1 MIKSMKTSRHMP
13 QSSGTPGKLPMIRK
27 IGFQLAL
34 FATCAILIVGS
45 VSVLYMS
52 ASNRSVINQID
63 TERSQMALATMN
75 SMIKDDETQSATAAE
90 HLAANAQVIQAVQ
103 LGDAAAVK
111 TAVNQ
116 SMKEMVINV
125 DFVTVVN
132 SQGVVIARTLDD
144 KAGDSVTGQ
153 ANVARALKGETAT
166 VTETGTD
173 IQLAIRTGTPVKD
186 SSGKIIGAISTGY
199 SLVNTEFVDKMKS
212 MTGSE
217 FTIFVGD
224 ERVSTT
230 IISNGQRAVGTKL
243 DQKIAKTVLDEKSQ
257 YFGTADILGVP
268 HATAYQPILDSNNQ
282 AIGIYFAGLSL
293 EESNAAMRNAQIIS
307 VVLVFLLILLAIAL
321 LLLFVRRTISRPL
334 DEMAQVATQLAQG
347 NLNIALEYRA
357 KNELGILA
365 DALRSTVSSLQS
377 YIRDISEKLH
387 QMAQRDMRVQ
397 MDLEYVGDFAPI
409 QTALVQISSSLNQ
422 TLSLIDVASQ
432 QVNTGAE
439 QVSAAAQALA
449 AGASEQAATVQELTA
464 SIATVD
470 QQAEA
475 NVQNVRQATEY
486 VTQAAAGI
494 LQSNEEMQKLT
505 RAMDEIRESSE
516 QISSITKVIED
527 IALQTNIL
535 ALNAAIEAARAGTA
549 GKGFA
554 VVADEVRNLAAKSAE
569 AAKQTAVL
577 LQTAENTGKE
587 GGEIAADTSRVLS
600 QAGEQAKMISVSIE
614 QVERGSVEQA
624 GAIEQITLGL
634 SQVSSVVQNNAAT
647 AEESSASSEEL
658 AAQAQALQQEVS
670 KFLLEKPSA
679 ASDTSRLDETEEGF
693 F

>member
-1 MIKSMKTSRHMP
+1 
-13 QSSGTPGKLPMIRK
+13 
-27 IGFQLAL
+27 
-34 FATCAILIVGS
+34 
-45 VSVLYMS
+45 
-52 ASNRSVINQID
+52 
-63 TERSQMALATMN
+63 
-75 SMIKDDETQSATAAE
+75 
-90 HLAANAQVIQAVQ
+90 
-103 LGDAAAVK
+103 
-111 TAVNQ
+111 
-116 SMKEMVINV
+116 
-125 DFVTVVN
+125 
-132 SQGVVIARTLDD
+132 
-144 KAGDSVTGQ
+144 
-153 ANVARALKGETAT
+153 
-166 VTETGTD
+166 
-173 IQLAIRTGTPVKD
+173 
-186 SSGKIIGAISTGY
+186 
-199 SLVNTEFVDKMKS
+199 MKS

-224 ERVSTT
+224 ERVNTT

-334 DEMAQVATQLAQG
+334 DEMAQVATKLAQG
-347 NLNIALEYRA
+347 NLDIALEYRA

-577 LQTAENTGKE
+577 LQTAENTVKE

-679 ASDTSRLDETEEGF
+679 ASDTSRLDEAEEGF